1 MENSLNTI
9 KELTHDLIIRLG
21 FEGEVTI
28 FLEKNV
34 IKVRVET
41 PEAILLIGRGGET
54 LLSVRHVLKLLI
66 HKTVD
71 QPFILD
77 FDINNYREEKVTL
90 LKEIART
97 LAERVI
103 SSQDALTLKP
113 MPAADRRVIHME
125 LQSIEGLETESVGEE
140 PERRLVIRP
149 VAQDITRTIS
159 TQNVEVP
166 EELSSV

>member
-9 KELTHDLIIRLG
+9 KELTHDLIMRLG

-41 PEAILLIGRGGET
+41 PEASLLIGRGGET

-77 FDINNYREEKVTL
+77 FDINNYREEKAAL

-125 LQSIEGLETESVGEE
+125 LQSIKGLETESVGEE

-149 VAQDITRTIS
+149 VVQDIARTIS
-159 TQNVEVP
+159 TQDVEVP

>member
-9 KELTHDLIIRLG
+9 KELTHDLIMRLG
-21 FEGEVTI
+21 FEGEVAI

-41 PEAILLIGRGGET
+41 PEASLLIGRGGET

-77 FDINNYREEKVTL
+77 FDINNYREEKAML

-97 LAERVI
+97 LAERVT
-103 SSQDALTLKP
+103 SSQDSLTLKP

-125 LQSIEGLETESVGEE
+125 LQAIKGLETESVGEE

-149 VAQDITRTIS
+149 VAQDIARTIS
-159 TQNVEVP
+159 TQDVEVP
-166 EELSSV
+166 EELSSI